1 MQLGVIA
8 NFDKPSAVSALR
20 EVDRLAVKLGIQL
33 VCSPTHKPHLPS
45 ALVTDEDRV
54 AGRAGMIMV
63 LGGDGTMLSAARS
76 LQESDI
82 PLIGVNLG
90 KLGFMTS
97 VTEERL
103 EEALSFIAQGN
114 YRLSERSRIACRIVR
129 KGAQETSIRAL
140 NDVVL
145 GWGSSPRVATLR
157 VEVNGTMM
165 TTYTC
170 DGIIA
175 STPTGST
182 GHALSAGGPIIHPET
197 PALLLT
203 VICPHTLSVR
213 PVVLPDQCTVT
224 IHVEG
229 AKSLLLSVDG
239 RNEPDLNPGD
249 RLVIR
254 RSKRGI
260 RLVELPGQDYFRVL
274 REKLGWRGSNL
285 PG

>member
-1 MQLGVIA
+1 
-8 NFDKPSAVSALR
+8 
-20 EVDRLAVKLGIQL
+20 
-33 VCSPTHKPHLPS
+33 
-45 ALVTDEDRV
+45 
-54 AGRAGMIMV
+54 
-63 LGGDGTMLSAARS
+63 
-76 LQESDI
+76 
-82 PLIGVNLG
+82 
-90 KLGFMTS
+90 
-97 VTEERL
+97 
-103 EEALSFIAQGN
+103 
-114 YRLSERSRIACRIVR
+114 
-129 KGAQETSIRAL
+129 
-140 NDVVL
+140 
-145 GWGSSPRVATLR
+145 
-157 VEVNGTMM
+157 MM

-224 IHVEG
+224 VHVEG

-239 RNEPDLNPGD
+239 KSEPDLNPGD